1 MGYCAAIPSHN
12 LKVAGSNPAPATTE
26 FSPAFRFTSKLNQ
39 GRPMRGGLFLCPD
52 QMPAGG
58 LTKRVPGRRPPSI
71 SFGLDHLRSEEQTSE
86 LQSLMRISY
95 AVFHLNKQNITKPYN
110 HNSHK
115 FT

>member
-1 MGYCAAIPSHN
+1 MGDCSAIPSHN

-58 LTKRVPGRRPPSI
+58 LTKRVPGRRPQSI
-71 SFGLDHLRSEEQTSE
+71 SFGLDHLDDPIRSEERRVGKECVSTCRSRW
-86 LQSLMRISY
+86 S
-95 AVFHLNKQNITKPYN
+95 PY
-110 HNSHK
+110 H
-115 FT
+115 